1 MPASPTVTIA
11 PARLPEDIGSVRQLF
26 TEYVDSLG
34 VDLSFQNV
42 ATELAQLPGKYAPP
56 GGVILLARDSA
67 GATPGCVALRPWPQ
81 PGVCEIKRLYVRPA
95 ARGQALGRQLAEAA
109 IAWAARAGYARVL
122 LDTLASMAAARQL
135 YVALGFHP
143 VAPYYDNP
151 LPGTLYMALDIDPQ
165 VAQAARNAAG
175 VMPNVRA
182 NSRLR

>member
-1 MPASPTVTIA
+1 MPASPTVAIA
-11 PARLPEDIGSVRQLF
+11 PASLPDDVDTVRQLF

-34 VDLSFQNV
+34 IDLSFQDV

-56 GGVILLARDSA
+56 HGVILLARDGV
-67 GATPGCVALRPWPQ
+67 GATPGCVALRPWRQ

-122 LDTLASMAAARQL
+122 LDTLATMAAARQL

-151 LPGTLYMALDIDPQ
+151 LPGTLYMALDLDPDAVQ
-165 VAQAARNAAG
+165 ERGQ
-175 VMPNVRA
+175 
-182 NSRLR
+182 

>member
-1 MPASPTVTIA
+1 MPASPTVAIA
-11 PARLPEDIGSVRQLF
+11 PASLPDDVDTVRQLF

-34 VDLSFQNV
+34 IDLSFQDV

-56 GGVILLARDSA
+56 HGVILLARDDA

-122 LDTLASMAAARQL
+122 LDTLATMAAARQL
-135 YVALGFHP
+135 YVALGFHA

-151 LPGTLYMALDIDPQ
+151 LPGTLYMALDLDPDAVQ
-165 VAQAARNAAG
+165 ERGQ
-175 VMPNVRA
+175 
-182 NSRLR
+182 